1 MSDDKVYPVPA
12 EAAAR
17 AHIDADTYREMY
29 ARSVEDPEGFW
40 ADQADEFVTWFKKW
54 DRVMEWDFNTPEIK
68 FFEGAKLNVSYNCLD
83 RHLET
88 RGDQVA
94 IIWEGDDPSD
104 DRQITYREL
113 HEEVCRFANALKS
126 LGTEKGDRVCIY
138 LPMIPEAAVAM
149 LACARIGAMHS
160 IVFGGFSPDALRDR
174 INNAECKVLITADQ
188 SLRGG
193 RKVPLKSN
201 ADKACQST
209 PAIERVVVVKRG
221 GDPIDWVDGRDVWYH
236 EAIASAPTDCPAVE
250 MDSEDP
256 LFILYT
262 SGSTGQPKGVQH
274 TTGGYLLY
282 AAMTHKY
289 VFDYHDGDIYWL
301 SLIHI

>member
-113 HEEVCRFANALKS
+113 HE
-126 LGTEKGDRVCIY
+126 
-138 LPMIPEAAVAM
+138 
-149 LACARIGAMHS
+149 
-160 IVFGGFSPDALRDR
+160 
-174 INNAECKVLITADQ
+174 
-188 SLRGG
+188 
-193 RKVPLKSN
+193 
-201 ADKACQST
+201 
-209 PAIERVVVVKRG
+209 
-221 GDPIDWVDGRDVWYH
+221 
-236 EAIASAPTDCPAVE
+236 
-250 MDSEDP
+250 
-256 LFILYT
+256 
-262 SGSTGQPKGVQH
+262 
-274 TTGGYLLY
+274 
-282 AAMTHKY
+282 
-289 VFDYHDGDIYWL
+289 
-301 SLIHI
+301 